1 MQPEVNWNKVV
12 LVRMVRLSEATLRLE
27 GHKRFLSALKQVEAS
42 GGRSRKGRKGE
53 NGKTQRVCTRLISL
67 SVLVK
72 PFNPFKNVV
81 LLITCDR
88 ARGPS
93 FRNLYS

>member
-1 MQPEVNWNKVV
+1 MQPEVNWNKVA
-12 LVRMVRLSEATLRLE
+12 LVRMARLSESTLHLE
-27 GHKRFLSALKQVEAS
+27 GDERFLSALKRVEAS
-42 GGRSRKGRKGE
+42 GRSRKGCKGE
-53 NGKTQRVCTRLISL
+53 NGKTQLVCTRLISL
-67 SVLVK
+67 LVLVK
-72 PFNPFKNVV
+72 PFNPFKNLA